1 MDFTCYLPHNSDF
14 EPKDCATY
22 FEENGLK
29 VIISS
34 DYTDDNLKISV
45 RDPKTE
51 KSFHFASYKMDRAN
65 YRQALEEHSKYKEAL
80 KKCNAHALIT
90 TRNQSAH
97 ALAIT
102 LLSYLHKKHGA
113 KIFNEYNERPLGAKK
128 LADLREKSINDYLS
142 TKHIKLKD
150 LANKY
155 HLPKLIFSAIL
166 LIAYFIFDAKVD
178 YGTDMFFFLIVIGI
192 IILWVHD

>member
-14 EPKDCATY
+14 EPKDCAAY

-80 KKCNAHALIT
+80 KKCNAHASIT
-90 TRNQSAH
+90 AKTQSAH

-102 LLSYLHKKHGA
+102 LLSYLHKKHSA

-150 LANKY
+150 LVSKY

-166 LIAYFIFDAKVD
+166 LIAYFIFNAKVD